1 MRGVAGQ
8 PLASELWFDQLL
20 VLSTQGFAVL
30 DFGRFAMAGWQV

>member
-30 DFGRFAMAGWQV
+30 DFGRQVGNLAR